1 MKTLTQK
8 LEALKQKIDANESVS
23 IMIVGLGSVG
33 NLLLNYLISLADPKI
48 TIIAVGRNKENLVK
62 DVNIA
67 RTAGTIRGQLKSKV
81 VIDTCN
87 LEDIGSITK
96 VIENNNPD
104 FIVNTSRVYSG
115 MKYGSISW
123 HNLRAY
129 GIWTPLSVRYIRN
142 IMLGFEKTNSKAI
155 VINTSYSDAANPWLK
170 TAGVAY
176 PDFGSGNL
184 NHLIPRFKFYIAKK
198 FNISNLNA
206 IDITLATSHFH
217 NVVISKEGQDEGVK
231 QLMTVRYNGELLDVD
246 NKEIFKSCVIA
257 MPTDQKRNMMNAS
270 SNFDIINKIITAAR
284 TNSVGKIHSPGV
296 TGEIGGYPV
305 LVDFS
310 NGKARVQ
317 FDEKDFSL
325 EEMRVANRASIVLD
339 GIENV
344 ADGTLIYS
352 DKLISDIKN
361 VFGVDVPKQVAF
373 NDIDN
378 VGELLINKIIKPNL
392 K

>member
-1 MKTLTQK
+1 MKILTKK
-8 LEALKQKIDANESVS
+8 LAVLKQNIDSDKPIS

-48 TIIAVGRNKENLVK
+48 KIVVVGRNQENLIK

-67 RTAGTIRGQLKSKV
+67 RTAGTIRGQLKSEI
-81 VIDTCN
+81 VINTCD
-87 LEDIGSITK
+87 LEDIDAIAK
-96 VIENNNPD
+96 VIEDNNPD

-123 HNLRAY
+123 KNLRAY

-142 IMLGFEKTNSKAI
+142 IMLAFGKTSSQAI
-155 VINTSYSDAANPWLK
+155 VINTSFSDAANPWLK
-170 TAGVAY
+170 SAGIAY

-198 FNISNLNA
+198 FNISDLNA
-206 IDITLATSHFH
+206 IEITLATSHFH

-246 NKEIFKSCVIA
+246 NEEIFKSCVIA

-270 SNFDIINKIITAAR
+270 SNFEIINKIITALR

-296 TGEIGGYPV
+296 TGEIGGYPI
-305 LVDFS
+305 LVSSTD
-310 NGKARVQ
+310 GKVDVH

-325 EEMRVANRASIVLD
+325 VEMRDANRKSIILD
-339 GIENV
+339 GVEDV
-344 ADGTLIYS
+344 TDGALVYS
-352 DKLISDIKN
+352 DKLIADVKE
-361 VFGVDVPKQVAF
+361 VFGVDVPKRVSF
-373 NDIDN
+373 DEIDS
-378 VGELLINKIIKPNL
+378 VGELLINKVIKPNL
-392 K
+392 

>member
-1 MKTLTQK
+1 MKK
-8 LEALKQKIDANESVS
+8 LNEKLAVLKQQIDADKPIS

-33 NLLLNYLISLADPKI
+33 NYLLNYFISLADAKI
-48 TIIAVGRNKENLVK
+48 NLIVVGRNKDKLIQ

-67 RTAGTIRGQLKSKV
+67 KTAATIRGQLQSKITV
-81 VIDTCN
+81 DTCD
-87 LEDIGSITK
+87 LENIDSITK
-96 VIENNNPD
+96 VIETNNPD

-142 IMLGFEKTNSKAI
+142 IMLAFGKTQSKAI

-176 PDFGSGNL
+176 PDFGSGNV
-184 NHLIPRFKFYIAKK
+184 NHLIPRIKFYIAEK
-198 FNISNLNA
+198 FDISDLNA
-206 IDITLATSHFH
+206 IDVTFATSHFH
-217 NVVISKEGQDEGVK
+217 DVVISKEGQDEGVE
-231 QLMTVRYNGELLDVD
+231 QLLTIRYKGELLDID
-246 NKEIFKSCVIA
+246 KKEVFNACSIA

-270 SNFDIINKIITAAR
+270 SNFEIINKIITALR

-305 LVDFS
+305 LVDATD
-310 NGKARVQ
+310 GKVSVR

-325 EEMRVANRASIVLD
+325 EEMKTANRKSIILD
-339 GIENV
+339 GV
-344 ADGTLIYS
+344 ADVTEGTLVYS
-352 DKLISDIKN
+352 DKLIADIKN
-361 VFGVDVPKQVAF
+361 VFGVDVPKRVSF
-373 NDIDN
+373 DEIDS
-378 VGELLINKIIKPNL
+378 VGELLIDKIIKPNL
-392 K
+392 